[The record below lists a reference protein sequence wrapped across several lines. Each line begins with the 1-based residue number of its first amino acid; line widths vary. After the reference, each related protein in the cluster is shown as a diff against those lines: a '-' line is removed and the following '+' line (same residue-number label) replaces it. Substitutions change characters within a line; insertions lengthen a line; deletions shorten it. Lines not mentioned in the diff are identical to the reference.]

1 MKRATLAALLVLALS
16 PGLARA
22 AAKAAKEPAGS
33 KAEEP
38 KAAKTEGEQPA
49 AAAEPEGAGA
59 EVATPD
65 GKKKEGKGVEQVFE
79 TYTVKPGDNLWDLST
94 KFLGN
99 PWYWPKVWSYNPEI
113 ENPHWIYPGNTI
125 RFYPGGEEM
134 PAQVDTGPAPAS
146 PEELDDVTKGTLVNT
161 PSDFGEDQEDV
172 VAITSGTKIGFHTG
186 SKQSQLRQDGLI
198 TKRELDDAGVIEK
211 SFSEHELLDTYE
223 RVYVRF
229 KNKSAVRLGERYSIF
244 RTIGA
249 VEHPITGA
257 DYGYM
262 THIVGTIRVIAVEKE
277 LVTGMIEHSIDDIN
291 RGDFVGPLGNFEKQ
305 VIIKENTR
313 QVRGVILV
321 ALVPDFGLLG
331 EQHWVFIDKGS
342 RDGVEEGN
350 IFTAIHRGDPL
361 LGESSKVFPEENAG
375 TLLVVDVK
383 EHTSSALVIRS
394 VVELD
399 VGDLVVMKTAGQA
412 SAKP

>member
-1 MKRATLAALLVLALS
+1 MAALLVLALS
-16 PGLARA
+16 PGLAKA
-22 AAKAAKEPAGS
+22 AAKAAAAP

-38 KAAKTEGEQPA
+38 KAAKVEGEQPA
-49 AAAEPEGAGA
+49 VTEPEGTGA
-59 EVATPD
+59 EIAGTPD
-65 GKKKEGKGVEQVFE
+65 GKKKDAKGQEQVFE
-79 TYTVKPGDNLWDLST
+79 TYTVKPGDNLWDLSS

-113 ENPHWIYPGNTI
+113 ENPHWIYPGNNI

-134 PAQVDTGPAPAS
+134 PAQVDTGPAPQS
-146 PEELDDVTKGTLVNT
+146 PEELADVTSGTLVNA
-161 PSDFGEDQEDV
+161 PSDFGEDNEDV
-172 VAITSGTKIGFHTG
+172 VAITSGMKMGYHTG

-198 TKRELDDAGVIEK
+198 TKRELDEAGVIEK
-211 SFSEHELLDTYE
+211 SYSEHELLDNYE
-223 RVYVRF
+223 KVYVRF
-229 KNKSAVRLGERYSIF
+229 KNKGAVRLGERYSIF
-244 RTIGA
+244 RTIGE

-257 DYGYM
+257 NFGYL
-262 THIVGTIRVIAVEKE
+262 THITGTIRIIGTDKE
-277 LVTGMIEHSIDDIN
+277 YVTGMIEHTIDDIN

-321 ALVPDFGLLG
+321 TLLPEISLVG

-350 IFTAIHRGDPL
+350 MFTAIHRGDPL
-361 LGESSKVFPEENAG
+361 LDETSKKFPEENAG

-383 EHTSSALVIRS
+383 EHTSAALIVRS
-394 VVELD
+394 VAELD
-399 VGDLVVMKTAGQA
+399 VGDLVVMKTNAGRA
-412 SAKP
+412 SATP